1 MGMKVILP
9 RKLLN
14 TPGLVRA
21 IENALTGAAK
31 NVKVDFDTT
40 TQTWHTRPTFTI
52 DREPGKRTVSTDDPP
67 YPWVNDGT
75 PRHIIAP
82 KKPGGVL
89 VYGVPSSPKTAVRVI
104 GSSAGSRGSTIVRT
118 PKPVQHPGSDAREF
132 DEEIKEKWDDK
143 LPGILQRAIDAEMS

>member
-1 MGMKVILP
+1 MGMKVIIP

-40 TQTWHTRPTFTI
+40 TQTWRTRPEFTI
-52 DREPGKRTVSTDDPP
+52 DREPGKRTVSTDDEI
-67 YPWVNDGT
+67 YGYVNDGT
-75 PRHIIAP
+75 RPHIIAP
-82 KKPGGVL
+82 KNGKVL
-89 VYGVPSSPKTAVRVI
+89 AFGVPSSPKTAVRVI
-104 GSSAGSRGSTIVRT
+104 GSSKGSRGSTIVRT

-132 DEEIKEKWDDK
+132 DVTIKDKWDDK
-143 LPGILQRAIDAEMS
+143 LAGILQRAIDAEMS